1 MASTVRKE
9 SGPAQ
14 TGGRFFLETLTEGR
28 NLAGRLQGSD
38 VFRHYVTR
46 RMQLVAP
53 AVLLFLATSVA
64 CTAASI
70 VFVAGA
76 RSSFLV
82 LLALLCAPVV
92 LVGSLFVELYVFFS
106 WLEGRA
112 LALAYHRHEVA
123 PRISFGRGG
132 SRARL
137 MTVGLVAALVIGAL
151 VAVALLAV
159 AFFRSEGASPANL
172 LARMADIID
181 ASRASLPEWIR
192 MQLPEDTEDLR
203 EMLVDWMRT
212 HAKDMQVLGRSVG
225 VTLVH
230 VLL

>member
-46 RMQLVAP
+46 RMRLVAP

-112 LALAYHRHEVA
+112 LARAYHRSA
-123 PRISFGRGG
+123 PPGGPIRAWLARKLKADLGAIPRIPWGF
-132 SRARL
+132 
-137 MTVGLVAALVIGAL
+137 
-151 VAVALLAV
+151 VAVFLCVPLGLLAV
-159 AFFRSEGASPANL
+159 VSAKFAVAVIVLEIALPIAY
-172 LARMADIID
+172 ARLD
-181 ASRASLPEWIR
+181 R
-192 MQLPEDTEDLR
+192 
-203 EMLVDWMRT
+203 
-212 HAKDMQVLGRSVG
+212 
-225 VTLVH
+225 
-230 VLL
+230 

>member
-46 RMQLVAP
+46 RLRLVLP
-53 AVLLFLATSVA
+53 SVVLFLATSVA

-70 VFVAGA
+70 VFVGGA

-82 LLALLCAPVV
+82 LLALLCAPLV
-92 LVGSLFVELYVFFS
+92 LLGSLFVELYVFFS

-112 LALAYHRHEVA
+112 LARAYPRSARPERGPIRTWLVRKLKA
-123 PRISFGRGG
+123 DLGAIPRIPWGFAAVFLFVPLGG
-132 SRARL
+132 L
-137 MTVGLVAALVIGAL
+137 TVGSGKFAA
-151 VAVALLAV
+151 
-159 AFFRSEGASPANL
+159 
-172 LARMADIID
+172 
-181 ASRASLPEWIR
+181 
-192 MQLPEDTEDLR
+192 
-203 EMLVDWMRT
+203 
-212 HAKDMQVLGRSVG
+212 
-225 VTLVH
+225 
-230 VLL
+230 

>member
-112 LALAYHRHEVA
+112 LARAYHRSA
-123 PRISFGRGG
+123 PPGGPIRAWLARKLKADLGAIPRIPWGFVAGVPCGPPGVFAGG
-132 SRARL
+132 SGQFAGGGGGLGVARP
-137 MTVGLVAALVIGAL
+137 VAW
-151 VAVALLAV
+151 
-159 AFFRSEGASPANL
+159 
-172 LARMADIID
+172 AR
-181 ASRASLPEWIR
+181 P
-192 MQLPEDTEDLR
+192 
-203 EMLVDWMRT
+203 
-212 HAKDMQVLGRSVG
+212 
-225 VTLVH
+225 
-230 VLL
+230 

>member
-1 MASTVRKE
+1 MASTVRKQGTPE
-9 SGPAQ
+9 QPGV
-14 TGGRFFLETLTEGR
+14 GRFPGLETLIEGR

-82 LLALLCAPVV
+82 LLALLCAPIV
-92 LVGSLFVELYVFFS
+92 LIGSLFVELYVFFS

-112 LALAYHRHEVA
+112 LARAYHRPA
-123 PRISFGRGG
+123 MARGPIRAWLARKLKADLGAIPRIPWGFAAVFLFVPLGLLATVSAKFAVAVIVLEILLPIAY
-132 SRARL
+132 ARL
-137 MTVGLVAALVIGAL
+137 D
-151 VAVALLAV
+151 
-159 AFFRSEGASPANL
+159 R
-172 LARMADIID
+172 
-181 ASRASLPEWIR
+181 
-192 MQLPEDTEDLR
+192 
-203 EMLVDWMRT
+203 
-212 HAKDMQVLGRSVG
+212 
-225 VTLVH
+225 
-230 VLL
+230 